1 MLTLAHV
8 ELAANAF
15 MAISIL
21 LAARNHLLT
30 WPTGI
35 VGTVLFGGVFYGSQ
49 LYADALLQVFFT
61 VTSVVGWRQWRRGE
75 RAQLAPVRR
84 VALRSLAGMGLAA
97 LLVTAAYGALLH
109 RYTQAYAPFVD
120 SAVLAFSVVAQLLL
134 MQRRWETWP
143 TWLLV
148 NTLSVP
154 LFASR
159 GLTLTAVLYALY
171 WLNAWWGGWR
181 WWQQWRAGQAVAV
194 S

>member
-1 MLTLAHV
+1 MLTLSHA

-15 MAISIL
+15 MAVSIL
-21 LAARNHLLT
+21 LAARNHVLT

-35 VGTVLFGGVFYGSQ
+35 VGTVLFGAVFHGSQ

-61 VTSVVGWRQWRRGE
+61 ATSVVGWRQWRRGD

-84 VALRSLAGMGLAA
+84 VAPRSLVGMGLAA
-97 LLVTAAYGALLH
+97 LLVTAGYGALLH

-159 GLTLTAVLYALY
+159 GLTLTAALYALY

-181 WWQQWRAGQAVAV
+181 WWQQWRAGQAVAAP
-194 S
+194 